1 MPHTA
6 KKMPNLVPIST
17 SLLTIGALVFAATC
31 YSTATVPH
39 GGPDYFVRP
48 SLQSACPS
56 NASAQQHCMTLD
68 AYAKNTS
75 QFLGRDVRLIFLGG
89 VHILSRELNLSRV
102 ENVQLVAANT
112 MREFFNHS
120 NARIEVV
127 NADMI
132 FHSVGSLSMEN
143 LTITGASILLDNTP
157 KRSADIRGVKFMKT
171 SLLQRYREEVITP
184 DPEPEPGEGGDPDE
198 APDGGPDD
206 NNMVDD
212 FQYSNTSLHPAHLNI
227 RIENSI
233 LEHSGGT
240 GLQIIDKRL
249 HGDLKID
256 IQNTSVSHHMQGGII
271 IESTT
276 KLHFTIT
283 DSVVEGNM
291 VSAGGG
297 RKNIYSAAAGLGIYS
312 NRPDGARVTIRGT
325 RFTNNRD
332 FRGMPMVMWV
342 SRAQKVEVENS
353 NFLDNLGTAI
363 RAANIKDTLRFRG
376 NVTFRNNIARNG
388 GALALVSTI
397 IDIMPESN
405 VTFEGN
411 HANNVGGA
419 IFVES
424 TSMMYEENNPNTL
437 VPCFYRFPEM
447 NREMNRD
454 DSGDNNNIMYTL
466 RNLTFGNNSAFGGGH
481 GIYGASLRSYCLV
494 DKVGGPKH
502 ETPIRS
508 GDQLARAAFLFNE
521 TTDEHMSSLVS
532 SQPSRVCVLNDKDS
546 EKSFS
551 ESCATASQIFV
562 KLTAY
567 PGEEFSLKVVLVGAE
582 FGTGT
587 GEVFAQFLPV
597 HESEP
602 RLLSQHQSSQKVRG
616 HLNSPKTL
624 TYSVFS
630 RNSYEILVLTTN
642 PDPVSFYGDE
652 EQMMEDIEN
661 YNYSSIIPVGLLTTP
676 IYINVTLSKCPSGF
690 FLDSNSMGC
699 KCNPQVCNEAEGG
712 EKATE
717 RGGGLLYFG
726 EKLWVNAY
734 DDGQVNGIILHYNCP
749 YDYCKSS
756 SNGIDLSNPDTQC
769 AMDHAGILCGKCDP
783 GYSMALGSDKC
794 LPCSDNNISLLL
806 FFGLAGFLLVFVLHI
821 FNITVTWGTLSGL
834 LFYANIMWA
843 YRSIFFAHHEN
854 WFLKTFVAWLN
865 LDFGIEACFSKGLTA
880 YGKTWMQYMFPLYVW
895 IIAGG
900 IMLFSYSTE
909 KLAKHYGGKRSVQIL
924 VKIANFFGNNSSQV
938 MATLFILSYAK
949 LLRTSIIALVPA
961 HLYVYTDSGE
971 RIDALTTTVWSYDG
985 NLVYGHLPHIF
996 LLVVALVV
1004 IVFLLVPYTALLLFV
1019 QPIKMAAARCRC
1031 LKWINKTRPFF
1042 DAYTGPLNPLTQ
1054 FWVGLLLLARFI
1066 LLLTFIVTYAS
1077 DPSVSLV
1084 AMVITVVLL
1093 LAILTCT
1100 GPLYNDPVKTY
1111 VRFPDVISFQSIME
1125 IAFLLNLVIIGVS
1138 TLSVDFVTG
1147 DVHTKASILYISVI
1161 IAFFQ
1166 FVLILLYHLWTIL
1179 MKKTCSGSDASTSG
1193 GFIKTKRGGYQN
1205 LEAEN
1210 AAGFWPTLSIKKID
1224 ATETGE
1230 EDKLQ
1235 KSKLEAIN
1243 GDANASSSTLVTSS
1257 SKVANGGKSVEYS
1270 TTSCDASELS
1280 KPVFVES
1287 TTTDKE
1293 PPTSYDSSQVCK
1305 PKLTDSIVKKDLLA
1319 SLTTSSPSEQD
1330 LRKPMLTDSGSDK
1343 DQHSSYDSLE
1353 LRKPLLTDSNLA

>member
-1 MPHTA
+1 MPHDA
-6 KKMPNLVPIST
+6 KKMANSVPIST
-17 SLLTIGALVFAATC
+17 SLFAIGALVFAATC
-31 YSTATVPH
+31 YGAATAPH

-48 SLQSACPS
+48 SLQAVCPS
-56 NASAQQHCMTLD
+56 NVSAVQRCMTLD

-75 QFLGRDVRLIFLGG
+75 QFLGHDVRLIFLGG
-89 VHILSRELNLSRV
+89 VHILNREFNLSRM
-102 ENVQLVAANT
+102 ENVRLVAANT

-120 NARIEVV
+120 NARIKVI

-132 FHSVGSLSMEN
+132 FDSVGSLTMEN
-143 LTITGASILLDNTP
+143 LTITGANILLDDTP
-157 KRSADIRGVKFMKT
+157 KRSADIRGVKFVQT
-171 SLLQRYREEVITP
+171 SLLQRYRAEVIA
-184 DPEPEPGEGGDPDE
+184 PEPEPEEGDREEPE
-198 APDGGPDD
+198 EPPNDGPED
-206 NNMVDD
+206 NYMDDD
-212 FQYSNTSLHPAHLNI
+212 FQYSNTSLPPHAHMNI

-233 LEHSGGT
+233 LEDSGGT
-240 GLQIIDKRL
+240 GLQIVDERL

-256 IQNTSVSHHMQGGII
+256 IQNTSISHHMQGGII

-283 DSVVEGNM
+283 DSKIEGNM
-291 VSAGGG
+291 ISGGG

-342 SRAQKVEVENS
+342 SRAHKVEVENS
-353 NFLDNLGTAI
+353 DFMDNLGTAI

-376 NVTFRNNIARNG
+376 NVTFRNNMARNG

-405 VTFEGN
+405 ITFEGN

-424 TSMMYEENNPNTL
+424 TSTMYEENNPNTL
-437 VPCFYRFPEM
+437 VPCFYRFPEI
-447 NREMNRD
+447 NRDGGEMNRD
-454 DSGDNNNIMYTL
+454 DDGDNNNMYAL

-494 DKVGGPKH
+494 DRVGGPKH

-508 GDQLARAAFLFNE
+508 SDQLARASFLFNE

-532 SQPSRVCVLNDKDS
+532 SQPSRVCVLNDEEGSD
-546 EKSFS
+546 KSFS
-551 ESCATASQIFV
+551 EFCATASQIFV
-562 KLTAY
+562 RTTAY

-602 RLLSQHQSSQKVRG
+602 RLMSLHQRSQKVRG
-616 HLNSPKTL
+616 HMNSPKTL

-630 RNSYEILVLTTN
+630 QNSYEILVLTTN
-642 PDPVSFYGDE
+642 PDPVSSYGDE
-652 EQMMEDIEN
+652 EQILEDIEN
-661 YNYSSIIPVGLLTTP
+661 YNSSSIVPIGLLTTP

-690 FLDSNSMGC
+690 YLDFNSMGC

-717 RGGGLLYFG
+717 RGRGLLYFG

-749 YDYCKSS
+749 YDYCEAS

-769 AMDHAGILCGKCDP
+769 AMDHAGILCGKCES
-783 GYSMALGSDKC
+783 GYSMALGTDKC
-794 LPCSDNNISLLL
+794 LPCSDNNISLIL

-821 FNITVTWGTLSGL
+821 FNITVTQGTLSGL

-854 WFLKTFVAWLN
+854 WFLKTFIAWLN

-880 YGKTWMQYMFPLYVW
+880 YGKTWMQYIFPLYIW
-895 IIAGG
+895 IISGG
-900 IMLFSYSTE
+900 IMLFSYSAE
-909 KLAKHYGGKRSVQIL
+909 KLEKHYGRKRSVQIL
-924 VKIANFFGNNSSQV
+924 VRLANFFGNNSRQV

-949 LLRTSIIALVPA
+949 LLRTSIVALVPA

-971 RIDALTTTVWSYDG
+971 RIDALTTAVWSYDG

-996 LLVVALVV
+996 LLLVALVV
-1004 IVFLLVPYTALLLFV
+1004 IFFLLVPYTALLLFV
-1019 QPIKMAAARCRC
+1019 QPIKMAARCRC

-1042 DAYTGPLNPLTQ
+1042 DAYTQPLNPLTQ

-1066 LLLTFIVTYAS
+1066 LLPTFIVTYAS
-1077 DPSVSLV
+1077 NPSTSLI

-1100 GPLYNDPVKTY
+1100 GPLYNDPVKTNA
-1111 VRFPDVISFQSIME
+1111 RFLPEVISFRSIME
-1125 IAFLLNLVIIGVS
+1125 VAFLLNLVILGVS

-1147 DVHTKASILYISVI
+1147 NVHTKASILYISVI
-1161 IAFFQ
+1161 VAFFQ
-1166 FVLILLYHLWTIL
+1166 FVVIVLYHLWTIL
-1179 MKKTCSGSDASTSG
+1179 MKKTRSGSDA
-1193 GFIKTKRGGYQN
+1193 KTGGYQN

-1210 AAGFWPTLSIKKID
+1210 AAGVWPTVSIKQIG
-1224 ATETGE
+1224 ATEIGE

-1235 KSKLEAIN
+1235 KSKLEA
-1243 GDANASSSTLVTSS
+1243 NASSSTLVT
-1257 SKVANGGKSVEYS
+1257 KVANGRKSVEYS
-1270 TTSCDASELS
+1270 TTSCDSSELS
-1280 KPVFVES
+1280 KPVFMES
-1287 TTTDKE
+1287 TTDKE
-1293 PPTSYDSSQVCK
+1293 PPPSYDSSEVCK

-1319 SLTTSSPSEQD
+1319 SLTTSSSSERD
-1330 LRKPMLTDSGSDK
+1330 LRKPILTDSGSDK

-1353 LRKPLLTDSNLA
+1353 LRKPLLSDSTLS

>member
-1 MPHTA
+1 MPHAA
-6 KKMPNLVPIST
+6 KKMPNLASIFFT
-17 SLLTIGALVFAATC
+17 SLLAIGALVFAPGHSA
-31 YSTATVPH
+31 SAPH

-56 NASAQQHCMTLD
+56 DVSAEQRCMTLD

-89 VHILSRELNLSRV
+89 VHTLRREFNLSKV
-102 ENVQLVAANT
+102 ENVRLIAANT

-120 NARIEVV
+120 NAKINVI
-127 NADMI
+127 NTDMI
-132 FHSVGSLSMEN
+132 FDSVGSLTMEN

-157 KRSADIRGVKFMKT
+157 KRNADIRGVKFMKT
-171 SLLQRYREEVITP
+171 SLLQRYRAEVIA
-184 DPEPEPGEGGDPDE
+184 PEPEPEDDPEAPNEASEGGPEDM
-198 APDGGPDD
+198 D
-206 NNMVDD
+206 N
-212 FQYSNTSLHPAHLNI
+212 FQYSNTSFPPHLNI

-233 LEHSGGT
+233 LEHSSQT
-240 GLQIIDKRL
+240 GLQIVDERL

-256 IQNTSVSHHMQGGII
+256 IQNTSISHHMQGGII

-283 DSVVEGNM
+283 DSVIEGNM
-291 VSAGGG
+291 VSGG
-297 RKNIYSAAAGLGIYS
+297 RSIYSAAAGLGIYS

-342 SRAQKVEVENS
+342 SRAHKVEVENS
-353 NFLDNLGTAI
+353 DFLDNRGTAI

-376 NVTFRNNIARNG
+376 NVTFRNNMARNG
-388 GALALVSTI
+388 GALALVSAI

-424 TSMMYEENNPNTL
+424 TSTMYEENNPNTL

-447 NREMNRD
+447 NKD
-454 DSGDNNNIMYTL
+454 DDNMYTL

-494 DKVGGPKH
+494 DKIGGPKH
-502 ETPIRS
+502 ENPIRS
-508 GDQLARAAFLFNE
+508 GDQLVRAGFLFNE
-521 TTDEHMSSLVS
+521 TTDEHMTSLVS
-532 SQPSRVCVLNDKDS
+532 SQPSRVCVLNEEDS

-551 ESCATASQIFV
+551 EFCAMSSQIFV
-562 KLTAY
+562 KLSAY
-567 PGEEFSLKVVLVGAE
+567 PGEEFTLKVVLVGAE

-602 RLLSQHQSSQKVRG
+602 RLLSQHQSSQNVKG

-642 PDPVSFYGDE
+642 PDPVSSYGDE
-652 EQMMEDIEN
+652 EQMLKDIEN
-661 YNYSSIIPVGLLTTP
+661 YNSSSVIPVGLLMTP
-676 IYINVTLSKCPSGF
+676 IYINITLSKCPSGF
-690 FLDSNSMGC
+690 YLDSTSMGC
-699 KCNPQVCNEAEGG
+699 KCNPQVCSEAEGDDR
-712 EKATE
+712 ATE
-717 RGGGLLYFG
+717 RERGLLYFG

-749 YDYCKSS
+749 YDYCEAS

-769 AMDHAGILCGKCDP
+769 AMDHAGILCGKCEP
-783 GYSMALGSDKC
+783 GYSMALGTDRC
-794 LPCSDNNISLLL
+794 LPCSDNNISLII
-806 FFGLAGFLLVFVLHI
+806 FFGLAGFLLVFILHV
-821 FNITVTWGTLSGL
+821 FNITVTQGTLGGL

-843 YRSIFFAHHEN
+843 YRSIFFAHHRN
-854 WFLKTFVAWLN
+854 WFLMTFVAWLN

-880 YGKTWMQYMFPLYVW
+880 YGKTWLQYMFPLYVW

-900 IMLFSYSTE
+900 IMLFSYSAE
-909 KLAKHYGGKRSVQIL
+909 KLEKYYSGKRSVQIL
-924 VKIANFFGNNSSQV
+924 VKIANFFGNNSLQV
-938 MATLFILSYAK
+938 IATLFILSFAK

-971 RIDALTTTVWSYDG
+971 RIDALTKVVWSYDG
-985 NLVYGHLPHIF
+985 NLAYGHIPHIF
-996 LLVVALVV
+996 LLLVALMVL
-1004 IVFLLVPYTALLLFV
+1004 VFLLLPYTALLLFV
-1019 QPIKMAAARCRC
+1019 QLIKMAATRYRC
-1031 LKWINKTRPFF
+1031 LKWINKTQPFF

-1077 DPSVSLV
+1077 NPSASVV

-1093 LAILTCT
+1093 LVILTYT
-1100 GPLYNDPVKTY
+1100 GPLYNDPMKTNTC
-1111 VRFPDVISFQSIME
+1111 FLPDVISFRSMME
-1125 IAFLLNLVIIGVS
+1125 VAFLLNLVIVGVS
-1138 TLSVDFVTG
+1138 TLSVNFVTG

-1166 FVLILLYHLWTIL
+1166 FVVILFYHLWTIL
-1179 MKKTCSGSDASTSG
+1179 KKKTHSGSDVSIG
-1193 GFIKTKRGGYQN
+1193 GFIKTKRGIPEFGN
-1205 LEAEN
+1205 RKCCRIL
-1210 AAGFWPTLSIKKID
+1210 
-1224 ATETGE
+1224 
-1230 EDKLQ
+1230 
-1235 KSKLEAIN
+1235 
-1243 GDANASSSTLVTSS
+1243 
-1257 SKVANGGKSVEYS
+1257 ANGFYQRNW
-1270 TTSCDASELS
+1270 
-1280 KPVFVES
+1280 
-1287 TTTDKE
+1287 
-1293 PPTSYDSSQVCK
+1293 Y
-1305 PKLTDSIVKKDLLA
+1305 
-1319 SLTTSSPSEQD
+1319 
-1330 LRKPMLTDSGSDK
+1330 
-1343 DQHSSYDSLE
+1343 
-1353 LRKPLLTDSNLA
+1353 